1 MPGKTWHWV
10 SRGLPNME
18 PTLLALQLQ
27 AEAARGAAFT
37 GGEAVMAMSD
47 DVLSHAPAY
56 PQADDEIRHVSLETQ
71 NALYRSVLSSYANGT
86 SDQGALA
93 TFALECPDEATRAVE
108 AYQAQTNRIVEAVQD
123 FLLADGDNLA
133 AFEREMDRLLRLRGA
148 NSRPSSGVVD
158 ARGSRRR
165 RR

>member
-1 MPGKTWHWV
+1 METVFLVTAGNDKLGEDKRCKVTAV
-10 SRGLPNME
+10 LFNDLLPDA
-18 PTLLALQLQ
+18 LASQQDEQ
-27 AEAARGAAFT
+27 AGEET
-37 GGEAVMAMSD
+37 G
-47 DVLSHAPAY
+47 
-56 PQADDEIRHVSLETQ
+56 HVSLETQ
-71 NALYRSVLSSYANGT
+71 NALYRSILSYYANGT

-108 AYQAQTNRIVEAVQD
+108 AYQTQTNRIVDAVEE
-123 FLLADGDNLA
+123 FLLADGEGDIT

-148 NSRPSSGVVD
+148 NSRPASGVVD

>member
-18 PTLLALQLQ
+18 PTILALQLQ
-27 AEAARGAAFT
+27 AEADSGAAFN
-37 GGEAVMAMSD
+37 GGEAVMAMFD
-47 DVLSHAPAY
+47 DVPSHAPAY

-71 NALYRSVLSSYANGT
+71 NALYRSILSYYANGT

-108 AYQAQTNRIVEAVQD
+108 AYQAQTNR
-123 FLLADGDNLA
+123 GDNLA